1 MCAYCFY
8 GFSTRFK
15 VTFFNFLIYL
25 QNLTKTL
32 LVDKRMPSLRLALNT
47 SSCLFSQ
54 QVLLRVLAPGPLTG
68 DVVTSFH
75 FSTMLA
81 WGNTD
86 RLKET
91 LSGGGTSHRINGI
104 AVQPRVFGPLLP
116 LHSEPVIAW

>member
-1 MCAYCFY
+1 MLIVFMGLAQDLRLL
-8 GFSTRFK
+8 FS
-15 VTFFNFLIYL
+15 IYL

-47 SSCLFSQ
+47 SSCLFSH